1 MAYRLNPDLA
11 DVAPPPIAEAQ
22 GWTAERRAD
31 GRALLDLAQAVPAD
45 PPPEPLRRHL
55 AAETAKPDG
64 HGYTPILGR
73 ADLRAAIAR
82 HMAGH
87 YAGRVDA
94 EQVAVTAGCNQAFC
108 YAVSAVAAP
117 GDEVILPVPYYF
129 NHQMWLE
136 MQGVRPVHLP
146 CAMDAGARP
155 DPDRAEALIA
165 PRTRAIVLVTP
176 NNPTGAVYP
185 PALIESFFELAK
197 RRGLALI
204 VDETYK
210 DFLPDDRAPHGLLAR
225 ADWPDALIQLYSFS
239 KTYSLTGHRL
249 GAMLAHPGTLDAVA
263 KVADCVAIC
272 PPVGAQAAG
281 LYALQALQD
290 HRRDLRQRMAERVA
304 ALRATMSDGPDCGYA
319 LVSAGAYFAYLRHP
333 FPDRDADAVA
343 RGLVRDQGVL
353 ALPGSMFGP
362 GQTRYLR
369 LAFANLDAEA
379 FPELA
384 RRLRES
390 VAARTCA

>member
-1 MAYRLNPDLA
+1 MRYRLNAQLA

-22 GWTAERRAD
+22 NWVAERRPD

-45 PPPEPLRRHL
+45 PPPEALRQHL
-55 AAETAKPDG
+55 AEETAKPAG

-73 ADLRAAIAR
+73 PDLRAAIAR

-108 YAVSAVAAP
+108 YAISAVAGP

-146 CAMDAGARP
+146 CEMDAGARP
-155 DPDRAEALIA
+155 DPDRAEALIG
-165 PRTRAIVLVTP
+165 PSTRAIVLVTP

-185 PALIESFFELAK
+185 PELIAAFFDLAR

-210 DFLPDDRAPHGLLAR
+210 DFLPDDRSPHDLLAR
-225 ADWPDALIQLYSFS
+225 GDWPDALIQLYSFS

-249 GAMLAHPGTLDAVA
+249 GAMLAHPDTLAAVA

-281 LYALQALQD
+281 LYALRELQD
-290 HRRDLRQRMAERVA
+290 HRRNLRRRMAERVA
-304 ALRATMSDGPDCGYA
+304 ALRTAFDDTSAGGYA

-333 FPDRDADAVA
+333 FDGVDAHAVA
-343 RGLVRDQGVL
+343 RALVRDQGVL
-353 ALPGSMFGP
+353 ALPGNMFGP
-362 GQTRYLR
+362 GQAAYLR
-369 LAFANLDAEA
+369 LAFANLGENA
-379 FPELA
+379 FPELV

-390 VAARTCA
+390 REAPTCA